1 MSDDYPRFDLAHPE
15 LLEAFIRDL
24 KLHFDAKGVITDTQK
39 RGILYKAICVETRR
53 YLGEWL
59 HPSTIERETF
69 AAIVEALQGNIKPTI
84 NQGVLFNEFVCRFQK
99 EGESGGQYAAALRSM
114 VEGLALGWHADRIA
128 LFQLKR
134 GLRDSSLQRRLYR
147 EQECTLQEAK
157 IIVNSSEVSKRCIQF
172 VNTLTAE
179 VHAVNFNNK
188 PRDNGGRG
196 SGGGKKKPNATGNL
210 TCFRCGEAG
219 HSVRRCGLGYN
230 KCKCAGCGKVGHL
243 EKACRSKKSNNSALT
258 NYLSAQPPQSS
269 QPSTSNVVVPP
280 ACRPF
285 NPFAELFQI
294 QSHQMYDP
302 EDDPVYL
309 TLLVN
314 GRPITM
320 QFDDGAQKTVI
331 AEATFRQHFG
341 TAMDTK
347 MSPVE
352 LFAWGCDTPHA
363 TGSMV
368 EVSVTFGGKT
378 FKLPLLIS
386 PVDPKRSPTLLGRNW
401 IRAFWGRNFLR
412 EALQI
417 EKYSINAVEV
427 QAARV
432 VAPPR
437 PQQLSPVNIGAWASK
452 FPCATGT
459 GTGRYNGPPV
469 HLHLKPGSKPKYQP
483 ARSIPFPLT
492 TKYNEAVD
500 RNISASVWIPT
511 EVSAWASGLVPV
523 QKRNGELRLCADY
536 KSTLNP
542 ALHND
547 SYCSPTVSEVL
558 AAASGAKIFGELD
571 CKEAY
576 LQIPVDEES
585 SMLMVVNSKR
595 GLFRPTTL
603 QFGVKTAPAIF
614 QRIMDGLLGKLEGVV
629 AYQDNVYIFA
639 SSFPQYVSRLEN
651 ALLVLSQAGL
661 RLNTEKCTFITDSL
675 EILGFLVDA
684 KGIHP
689 TQEKC
694 QAILDAPVPADE
706 KALQSLLGIISFY
719 SRFFKG
725 KATIL
730 EPLHRLLDKGA
741 SFQWGKPHEEA
752 LLAVKAQ
759 LTSKAV
765 LVHYSLK
772 IPLVLAVD
780 ASPVGVG
787 AVLSHCTKNSQGVEE
802 HAPICFASRTRSKVE
817 RNYSQLDREALAIIF
832 GVSKFHQ
839 YVFGRS
845 FQILTDH
852 KPLLPLLGAEAQI
865 PEHLSPRMIR
875 WALKLSAY
883 DYVLLHRPGSK
894 MGNADYLSRCPLPC
908 EDAEMEPVGIF
919 LLEARS
925 WSPIGAKDIANATS
939 ADPLLK
945 QVTHWVKFG
954 WPQSV
959 PEEAK
964 PYYQKR
970 DELSMMKGCLLRG
983 SCAVVPPALQDIAL
997 RLAHSLHFG
1006 IAHTK
1011 AMARSL
1017 IWWPGMSREL
1027 EKEVTACEECQKN
1040 ASAPPKSSSTC
1051 WPAARE
1057 VWERVHLDY
1066 AGPVE
1071 GHYLLIGIDAHSK
1084 WPVVKVVN
1092 NLTAATLITHV
1103 RYIFSDFGIP
1113 CTIVND
1119 NGAQLVS
1126 KEFEQFLLH
1135 NNVRHVMSPPWHPA
1149 SNGLAERAVR
1159 SVKELLRK
1167 FTEGD
1172 FHARLA
1178 RVLHSMRNRPSSANG
1193 VSPAEVMF
1201 SNRPSRSPLRR
1212 LHPDSWPT
1220 LTSTEPPL
1228 QPGTLVWALKRVRGS
1243 TSWEAGFLKE
1253 ALGCR
1258 VYVVQLNDGSILRVS
1273 VDEVRRRL
1281 TKEDDES
1288 GRPPIPTSEPEG
1300 LPTGTELPSRQPVVP
1315 PTTPVVTPETPVQE
1329 QPKTPPPTTA
1339 DQEQPRTLDE
1349 VVDFIPDQQ
1358 FLANADKS
1366 PEESEDDQH
1375 ETASV
1380 DSHETGTPPPVLS
1393 PQGTVLHDSIQGSP
1407 SKDTESPRGRGR
1419 GRRAP
1424 GRPPGS
1430 KNVTKTGRQP
1440 LVTRSGR
1447 ISQAPTHWDPWS

>member
-639 SSFPQYVSRLEN
+639 SSFPQYV
-651 ALLVLSQAGL
+651 
-661 RLNTEKCTFITDSL
+661 
-675 EILGFLVDA
+675 
-684 KGIHP
+684 
-689 TQEKC
+689 
-694 QAILDAPVPADE
+694 
-706 KALQSLLGIISFY
+706 
-719 SRFFKG
+719 
-725 KATIL
+725 
-730 EPLHRLLDKGA
+730 
-741 SFQWGKPHEEA
+741 
-752 LLAVKAQ
+752 
-759 LTSKAV
+759 
-765 LVHYSLK
+765 
-772 IPLVLAVD
+772 
-780 ASPVGVG
+780 
-787 AVLSHCTKNSQGVEE
+787 
-802 HAPICFASRTRSKVE
+802 
-817 RNYSQLDREALAIIF
+817 
-832 GVSKFHQ
+832 
-839 YVFGRS
+839 
-845 FQILTDH
+845 
-852 KPLLPLLGAEAQI
+852 
-865 PEHLSPRMIR
+865 